1 MGSLTMK
8 DTVAKVLHGE
18 EIKTSTIVDT
28 CFHTIHIPCFMTMKK
43 KNMGFA
49 CPLCSKN
56 INCFL
61 PINPDNTEKKVWNMT
76 WNILNALMVCQFE
89 MCEVQSLFSLLFEA
103 FVENKGISRLILE
116 GLPNYEGKRRDKVDN
131 YFDSLIVNIFENTNQ
146 EAKEEFESQY
156 KDLMAKI

>member
-1 MGSLTMK
+1 
-8 DTVAKVLHGE
+8 
-18 EIKTSTIVDT
+18 
-28 CFHTIHIPCFMTMKK
+28 
-43 KNMGFA
+43 
-49 CPLCSKN
+49 
-56 INCFL
+56 
-61 PINPDNTEKKVWNMT
+61 MT

-89 MCEVQSLFSLLFEA
+89 MCEIQSLFSLLFEA